1 MEENKTTAV
10 VMTEEERAEFEAYKA
25 AQEKKKREA
34 AAKAERETYAAM
46 VDDEIARAIP
56 GLKEISCSIRQAKEK
71 VFDSFQAILDLKGE
85 MFRNRK
91 GKEMSFASHTF
102 TNSEGTMRIVL
113 GQYLN
118 DNYRDTAE
126 DGIAMIQDYLSSL
139 AIDEKT
145 QALVSMVMKLL
156 AKDAKGTLK
165 AQRIL
170 QLRKIAED
178 SGSEEFI
185 EGVRIIEEAY
195 NPTPSRTFLRAEE
208 RDEKTNAWKP
218 IPLGMTEA

>member
-1 MEENKTTAV
+1 
-10 VMTEEERAEFEAYKA
+10 MTEEERAEFEAYKA

-85 MFRNRK
+85 MFRTRK